1 MCCNPAKGGWACVDG
16 GLISVSRLSL
26 NVVAH
31 TNVQWNMKW
40 AITLSMSLISCAGEK
55 STGPRELLK
64 QKQKNTKH
72 RLDVQIKNVASHRH
86 ASSLEKNKFKY

>member
-1 MCCNPAKGGWACVDG
+1 
-16 GLISVSRLSL
+16 
-26 NVVAH
+26 
-31 TNVQWNMKW
+31 MKW

-55 STGPRELLK
+55 KYRPQGTFETK
-64 QKQKNTKH
+64 TKKYKKN